1 MPLKK
6 KARALLILLSIRWF
20 IVILK
25 HTEKQSFRKV
35 YIHTSGIADGI
46 MWQELMRGHKIVL
59 QREYR
64 LPTPPMPYLLSLAQE
79 LHLSAYLEIAPTKK
93 GNGLY
98 TKNRV
103 FLCGPE

>member
-64 LPTPPMPYLLSLAQE
+64 LPTLPMPYLPLLARE
-79 LHLSAYLEIAPTKK
+79 LHLSVYLEIARMKK
-93 GNGLY
+93 ESVQH

-103 FLCGPE
+103 F